1 MLTSSLW
8 LVVALIPRSVVS
20 SFPLLVVGGWLVGM
34 IFYVQTLVPT
44 ILVKLGWGLEQ
55 LALVVHSIFVELGV
69 PQMWASIP
77 NIVVSSK

>member
-20 SFPLLVVGGWLVGM
+20 SFPLLVGM

-44 ILVKLGWGLEQ
+44 ILVKLGWGIEQ